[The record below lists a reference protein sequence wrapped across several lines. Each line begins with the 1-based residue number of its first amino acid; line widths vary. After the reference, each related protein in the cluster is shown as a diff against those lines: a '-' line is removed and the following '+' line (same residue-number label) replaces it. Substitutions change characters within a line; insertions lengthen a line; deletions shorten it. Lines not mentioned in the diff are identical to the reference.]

1 MGFRS
6 KWQVARHCSNV
17 VIRRLIRVLLA
28 SYQSA
33 VKEKLGLTS
42 KGDAGNDKRTA
53 LRAELD
59 SLRGQQSNTK
69 LNRSKVFDQLKA
81 IQDGVQKKV

>member
-1 MGFRS
+1 MRSRS
-6 KWQVARHCSNV
+6 KWQVARYCSDV
-17 VIRRLIRVLLA
+17 VTRRLIRVLLA
-28 SYQSA
+28 LYQSA

-42 KGDAGNDKRTA
+42 KGDAGNDKRAA